1 MDNNYFSD
9 ITELFIK
16 AKKAENI
23 DVSPHSKATIRE
35 MLAYKIDEMKIAEEA
50 PQGSFFSKWKFQLM
64 GVPASLFAVFLVVF
78 AFQNLQVTM
87 PGATEGSSLERS
99 EAQTE
104 VTTEVSGTSE
114 ASEAVVEDIPVIEE
128 VNEPAPIQ
136 KPELLTIDYSQPKT
150 GGGDL
155 PPTYNPPT
163 ETTQPDVAPYVAPY
177 VAPITPV
184 KQPNDSPP
192 SAPTTTNEYIMI
204 SETLDDVDTTYK
216 PLPVPEVD
224 VKKIEPE
231 AINDMMDSEIPL
243 LNPDEGINEF
253 RDPFNPLVPEF
264 DTEVLNTIEKTDTL
278 DNVNV
283 HYLNKDQAAVEIIEP
298 DSTRWYLFETVDGK
312 WTVTQKFD

>member
-23 DVSPHSKATIRE
+23 HVSPHSKATIRE

-50 PQGSFFSKWKFQLM
+50 PQGSFFNKWKFQLM

-87 PGATEGSSLERS
+87 PGATEGSSLERN
-99 EAQTE
+99 EVQTE
-104 VTTEVSGTSE
+104 ATAEVSGTSE
-114 ASEAVVEDIPVIEE
+114 ASEAIVKDIPVIEE
-128 VNEPAPIQ
+128 ADAEISDEAIVEDIPSIQ
-136 KPELLTIDYSQPKT
+136 KPELLTIDYSTPKT

-155 PPTYNPPT
+155 SSTYNPTT
-163 ETTQPDVAPYVAPY
+163 ETTQPDVAPYVVPVTLIAP
-177 VAPITPV
+177 T
-184 KQPNDSPP
+184 KQPTQET
-192 SAPTTTNEYIMI
+192 PTTTN
-204 SETLDDVDTTYK
+204 DVVDTTYK

-231 AINDMMDSEIPL
+231 AINDMMDSEIL
-243 LNPDEGINEF
+243 LPNPDESINEF

-264 DTEVLNTIEKTDTL
+264 DTEALNTIEKTDTL

-298 DSTRWYLFETVDGK
+298 DSTRWYLFEAIDGK